1 MDEIMTGIKKV
12 KSMGILLKHHYG
24 YNSKSIYGCDEIL
37 LKHLKDRDLNV
48 ELKPVLIH
56 MSGIDLRPYDSGF
69 NKSIVE
75 SSVYYL
81 TDAAL

>member
-12 KSMGILLKHHYG
+12 KSIGILLKHHYG

-37 LKHLKDRDLNV
+37 LKHLKNRGLNV

-56 MSGIDLRPYDSGF
+56 MSGVVPVLTTLTSIKVLRIAQY
-69 NKSIVE
+69 I
-75 SSVYYL
+75 
-81 TDAAL
+81 A